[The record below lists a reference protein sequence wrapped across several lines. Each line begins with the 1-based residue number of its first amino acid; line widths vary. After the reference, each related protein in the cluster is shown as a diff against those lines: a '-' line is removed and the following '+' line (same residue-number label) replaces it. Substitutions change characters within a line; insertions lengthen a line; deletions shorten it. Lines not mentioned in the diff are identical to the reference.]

1 MIQSH
6 FEQSIRLAKIVVV
19 FACVA
24 VLISFLGLLAM
35 STYFIRQRA
44 QEVAIRKVFGSE
56 SREILRRLIG
66 TFLSYVVIAF
76 VIAVPISYYFMSG
89 WLADY
94 AYRITLSPLIFL
106 AGGVFCLLISFLTV
120 FYQSWRAANANPV
133 ESLKAN

>member
-1 MIQSH
+1 M
-6 FEQSIRLAKIVVV
+6 V

-66 TFLSYVVIAF
+66 TFLSYVGIAF

-94 AYRITLSPLIFL
+94 AYRITLGPLIFL

-133 ESLKAN
+133 ESLKSN

>member
-1 MIQSH
+1 MLCARCSRRCRAYPLRGEYTDQAIQSH

-66 TFLSYVVIAF
+66 TFLSYVG
-76 VIAVPISYYFMSG
+76 IAVC
-89 WLADY
+89 LCRAD
-94 AYRITLSPLIFL
+94 
-106 AGGVFCLLISFLTV
+106 
-120 FYQSWRAANANPV
+120 
-133 ESLKAN
+133 